1 MKNFRSLKKQKK
13 KKTKQHQELAKQQ
26 RQPRRIVT
34 KADKSKTIERT
45 SKTNYTYC
53 TFTFV
58 LLLLQQHQKS

>member
-1 MKNFRSLKKQKK
+1 MKNFRSLKKQK

-58 LLLLQQHQKS
+58 LLLQQHQKS